1 MTNTIQWP
9 AGEFT
14 IQAAVDLNAAVPQA
28 EVCKKLAD
36 GLAAKSIVQT
46 QKGDGK
52 IKGKFQAA
60 K

>member
-1 MTNTIQWP
+1 MTNAIQWP

-14 IQAAVDLNAAVPQA
+14 LQAAMDLNAGIPQA
-28 EVCKKLAD
+28 EVRKKLAD
-36 GLAAKSIVQT
+36 GIAAKAIVQT

-52 IKGKFQAA
+52 IKGKFQAV